1 LIAKLPASMRSQ
13 RGLSLLGALIIGS
26 FVAFCLFLA
35 FRTVPA
41 INEYMAIK
49 RIVNVL
55 ADEGDNGVSIPQLRR
70 SFDRYAY
77 TDNVASITGADL
89 LIVRQGGVTEVSADY
104 ERVVPVAGNVSLLLE
119 FTPSSASN

>member
-1 LIAKLPASMRSQ
+1 MIAKLPANMHSQ
-13 RGLSLLGALIIGS
+13 RGLSLLGTLIVGA

-49 RIVNVL
+49 RVISVL
-55 ADEGDNGVSIPQLRR
+55 ADEGDNGVSVPQLRR

-77 TDNVASITGADL
+77 ADNIASISGVDL
-89 LIVRQGGVTEVSADY
+89 LITHQGGVTEVSVDY

-119 FTPSSASN
+119 FTPSSARN